1 MDNAITVL
9 LAAIIPELGAML
21 ADMRFWLGFA
31 MLVGPVLLMLLGAY
45 YYFLAPGE
53 ANHKAGYRT
62 YYGMGS
68 VEAWRFT
75 QGLAGKVWGF
85 MGAGLAV
92 AAIVGCIVMG
102 VQEPQTAAVPGL
114 VVLILEVLAVLAG
127 FVFIETTVSRRFD
140 KDGNPKTK

>member
-1 MDNAITVL
+1 MDNAITDL

-21 ADMRFWLGFA
+21 ADMRFWLGVA
-31 MLVGPVLLMLLGAY
+31 MLIGPILLVLLGAY

-75 QGLAGKVWGF
+75 QGFAGKVWGF
-85 MGAGLAV
+85 LGAGLAV
-92 AAIVGCIVMG
+92 AAIIGCIIMG
-102 VQEPQTAAVPGL
+102 AQDSQGAVVPGL
-114 VVLILEVLAVLAG
+114 VVLILEAVAVLTG
-127 FVFIETTVSRRFD
+127 FIIIETTVSRRYD
-140 KDGNPKTK
+140 KDGNLKK

>member
-1 MDNAITVL
+1 MDNAITDL

-21 ADMRFWLGFA
+21 ADMRFWLGVA
-31 MLVGPVLLMLLGAY
+31 MLIGPILLVLLGAY

-75 QGLAGKVWGF
+75 QGFAGKVWGF
-85 MGAGLAV
+85 LGAGLAV
-92 AAIVGCIVMG
+92 AAIIGCIIMG
-102 VQEPQTAAVPGL
+102 VQDSQGAVVPGL
-114 VVLILEVLAVLAG
+114 IVLILEAVAVLTG
-127 FVFIETTVSRRFD
+127 FVIIETTVSRRFD
-140 KDGNPKTK
+140 KDGNVKK